1 MTYLQDVLLQ
11 RLATAVR
18 GEFPQ
23 LTRRDAALPQV
34 PKVAHAIIGA
44 RRAGKTTFMWQ
55 QLQARLDAG
64 RPRESLLLLELEDDR
79 LEGITTADLDW
90 VLEEYFRR
98 YPKLRHETEVTL
110 CLDEIQ
116 VVPEWE
122 RLVRRVLDTERVA
135 LLLSG
140 SSAKLLSR
148 EIATSL
154 RGRSLATTVHPFSFR
169 EVLRHAGAEPN
180 VPWISL
186 MAGERS
192 ELDHHL
198 RSYLQSGGFPAA
210 QGLGSRDADMLLS
223 GYVDVMVLRDVIDRH
238 GISNPEALRW
248 LQRQLLS
255 IPGGTFSIKHFY
267 AALRA
272 EGLSSGKDVL
282 HEFLAY
288 LEDCYLI
295 RTVTLHA
302 QSAKRR
308 MVNPRKVYPID
319 PGLIPLFAGPGID
332 ATRAALE
339 TSVLLE
345 LERRG
350 YEVGYFRTSEGEG
363 IDFLATAR
371 GRKKLLIEVTP
382 HVTDDTLRVLQTA
395 RREARPDACILITLD
410 SAPAPKDIPD
420 GIDWYSAAHWLLDDA
435 SLSRE

>member
-1 MTYLQDVLLQ
+1 MTYLQDFLLQ
-11 RLATAVR
+11 RLANAVR
-18 GEFPQ
+18 GEFPR
-23 LTRRDAALPQV
+23 LTRRDVRLPQV

-55 QLQARLDAG
+55 QLQERLDAG

-90 VLEEYFRR
+90 LLEEYFRR
-98 YPKLRHETEVTL
+98 YPRLRHDAEVTL

-135 LLLSG
+135 LFVSG
-140 SSAKLLSR
+140 SSARLLSR

-154 RGRSLATTVHPFSFR
+154 RGRSLATVIHPFSFR
-169 EVLRHAGAEPN
+169 EVLRHAGLEPN
-180 VPWISL
+180 VDWTSL
-186 MAGERS
+186 LPGERS

-210 QGLGSRDADMLLS
+210 QGLRARDAEMLLS
-223 GYVDVMVLRDVIDRH
+223 GYVDVMVLRDVIERY

-255 IPGGTFSIKHFY
+255 IPGGTFSIKQFY

-302 QSAKRR
+302 RSAKRR

-319 PGLIPLFAGPGID
+319 PGLIQLFAGPGVD
-332 ATRAALE
+332 TTAAALR

-350 YEVGYFRTSEGEG
+350 YEVGYYRTRDGG
-363 IDFLATAR
+363 YVDFLASAR
-371 GRKKLLIEVTP
+371 GRPSLLVEVTP
-382 HVTDDTLRVLQTA
+382 RITDEALRILEVA
-395 RREARPDACILITLD
+395 RRESRPDACLLITLD
-410 SAPAPKDIPD
+410 SAPAPKGVPD
-420 GIDWYSAAHWLLDDA
+420 GIAWYSAAHWLL
-435 SLSRE
+435 SRA